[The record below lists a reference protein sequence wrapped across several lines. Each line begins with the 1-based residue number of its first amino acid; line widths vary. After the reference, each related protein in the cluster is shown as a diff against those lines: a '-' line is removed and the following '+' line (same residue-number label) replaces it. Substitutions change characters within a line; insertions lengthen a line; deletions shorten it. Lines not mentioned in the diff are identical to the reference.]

1 MTGSTVP
8 TGAIPDGRD
17 GPVAAFLALPLGTRV
32 VVRHRVGE
40 LATDALGLLVRR
52 SAVDCDIRTS
62 KGDVTVQLADIVAAK
77 QVPPPPAPRTPRPPG
92 LSG

>member
-1 MTGSTVP
+1 MTVP
-8 TGAIPDGRD
+8 DGGH

-52 SAVDCDIRTS
+52 SSVDCDIQTGR
-62 KGDVTVQLADIVAAK
+62 GEVTVRFADIVTAK
-77 QVPPPPAPRTPRPPG
+77 QVPPPPVRRNQRRPDP
-92 LSG
+92 SG